1 MSSDIEKSKSIPDT
15 KDPKILNKLRG
26 YDEHSSI
33 LCLECGYEGLM
44 GVEGKRVPWY
54 LTWWVLIPIC
64 LTGIGIV
71 PAFLLGFLRYSL
83 TKERVR
89 CPNCGSQL
97 GTK

>member
-1 MSSDIEKSKSIPDT
+1 
-15 KDPKILNKLRG
+15 
-26 YDEHSSI
+26 
-33 LCLECGYEGLM
+33 M

-97 GTK
+97 ETT